1 MMNDFD
7 CQLKVVIQGLNS
19 DVDIQ
24 LSIQAGGEFL
34 FQSQELAAPVTLLS
48 NQLVVV
54 NLVKGNKGN
63 SQPVCFRAVPQ
74 DYRRAFP
81 TLWGKSSVEGAVSL
95 TAGDQLINA
104 TIELI
109 SLPSKKDVN
118 PKECENYEEA
128 KAEINKLIALSPGFK
143 K

>member
-1 MMNDFD
+1 MRDFK
-7 CQLKVVIQGLNS
+7 CQLKVLVHSSSS
-19 DVDIQ
+19 DIDTQ

-54 NLVKGNKGN
+54 NSVKGNEDN
-63 SQPVCFRAVPQ
+63 SQSVCFRAVPQ
-74 DYRRAFP
+74 NYERAFP

-95 TAGDQLINA
+95 TAGGQLINA

>member
-1 MMNDFD
+1 MRDFE
-7 CQLKVVIQGLNS
+7 CQLKVVIQGTIG
-19 DVDIQ
+19 DVDIH

-34 FQSQELAAPVTLLS
+34 FNSQELAAPVTLLS

-54 NLVKGNKGN
+54 NLGKGKEGN
-63 SQPVCFRAVPQ
+63 CEPVCFHAVPQ
-74 DYRRAFP
+74 DYERAFP
-81 TLWGKSSVEGAVSL
+81 TLWGKSSVDGVVSL
-95 TAGDQLINA
+95 TAGEQLINA

>member
-1 MMNDFD
+1 MRDFK
-7 CQLKVVIQGLNS
+7 CQLKVLVHSSSS
-19 DVDIQ
+19 DIDTQ

-54 NLVKGNKGN
+54 NSVKGNEHN

-74 DYRRAFP
+74 NYERAFP
-81 TLWGKSSVEGAVSL
+81 ILWGKSSAEGAVSL
-95 TAGDQLINA
+95 TAGGQLINA

-109 SLPSKKDVN
+109 SLPSKKDLN

-128 KAEINKLIALSPGFK
+128 KAEINKLIALSQGFK